1 MGSHRL
7 LSDQA
12 SIFYLDNIEEC
23 IRYQVNVNNIFNSSD
38 ETTKELY
45 EWTRSVL
52 NNCENVWAT
61 HVSGIL
67 FASLISLSHFTQN
80 STYLHWKQA
89 TGLKNIN
96 LFGLIG

>member
-1 MGSHRL
+1 MDSHRL